1 MKRKRFTQE
10 QIIGVLKEHDAGA
23 KAGDLARK
31 QGVSEATF
39 YNWKAK
45 YGGMDVNELRRVKDL
60 ECNPSLISDWIK
72 MDRTHKSNQQRRKTR
87 FAEIG
92 RAHV

>member
-1 MKRKRFTQE
+1 MKKSRFTE
-10 QIIGVLKEHDAGA
+10 SQIVAMLKEHEHG
-23 KAGDLARK
+23 KKVGDICREHGIAD
-31 QGVSEATF
+31 QTF